1 MPRTRSKSNRKS
13 TPKKAKA
20 SAANMP
26 VDAALALNITRFYS
40 MAFFIGLTMFTDQ
53 FAAAYQVEVSTKNK
67 IFMAFLGLNGFFAQ
81 CATNTFV
88 GRIGHKKTM
97 SLTCFANIVV
107 FGLFTLH
114 QTKTEYID
122 EVPFSDQ
129 DRHACQ
135 YGCGQ
140 HRPERG
146 PRRDQ
151 LHGMG
156 LIRLGHAKGTRLL
169 ERQRHEQVQL
179 PDVATCLFFGV
190 LSYFMTDTLLEMYK
204 VDPPAM
210 TQP

>member
-67 IFMAFLGLNGFFAQ
+67 IFMAFLGLNGFFSQ

-122 EVPFSDQ
+122 EVPFSTKI
-129 DRHACQ
+129 
-135 YGCGQ
+135 
-140 HRPERG
+140 
-146 PRRDQ
+146 
-151 LHGMG
+151 GMPASMAVAN
-156 LIRLGHAKGTRLL
+156 IVKVASAENIYIYFFFWWVGH
-169 ERQRHEQVQL
+169 
-179 PDVATCLFFGV
+179 C
-190 LSYFMTDTLLEMYK
+190 M
-204 VDPPAM
+204 
-210 TQP
+210 